1 MAIYI
6 LENNPI
12 QSAFLKKIIQK
23 RIAGT
28 NDYIYLYTN
37 SDRFYKKIC
46 LTNEI
51 NLYFLTIELN
61 KELEASFRV
70 AKRIRKIDQRSI
82 IVFISSHSEL
92 ALHSYKCRVSAFT
105 FINKTDSI
113 QIISSEINACIA
125 AYHNL
130 KATDTEKEY
139 MLIETKTNKFKLDP
153 SRISHI
159 ESIGFHKIAIY
170 GTYFYK
176 EFYGSLSDIFQAYN
190 KYFKRV
196 HRSYLVNFDN
206 VIEIDRKNKLLET
219 NTKHKIPISRN
230 YYKEIDNLFKTIKT
244 ISD

>member
-70 AKRIRKIDQRSI
+70 AKRIRKIERVVQ
-82 IVFISSHSEL
+82 IS
-92 ALHSYKCRVSAFT
+92 
-105 FINKTDSI
+105 
-113 QIISSEINACIA
+113 CI
-125 AYHNL
+125 
-130 KATDTEKEY
+130 
-139 MLIETKTNKFKLDP
+139 
-153 SRISHI
+153 
-159 ESIGFHKIAIY
+159 
-170 GTYFYK
+170 
-176 EFYGSLSDIFQAYN
+176 
-190 KYFKRV
+190 
-196 HRSYLVNFDN
+196 
-206 VIEIDRKNKLLET
+206 
-219 NTKHKIPISRN
+219 
-230 YYKEIDNLFKTIKT
+230 
-244 ISD
+244 

>member
-28 NDYIYLYTN
+28 NDCIHLYTN
-37 SDRFYKKIC
+37 SDRFYKKIY

-51 NLYFLTIELN
+51 NLYFLTIELH

-82 IVFISSHSEL
+82 IVFISSHSGL
-92 ALHSYKCRVSAFT
+92 ALYSYKCCVSAFT
-105 FINKTDSI
+105 FINKTDSVE
-113 QIISSEINACIA
+113 IISSEINACIE

-130 KATDTEKEY
+130 KAVETEKEY

-153 SRISHI
+153 NRISHF

-170 GTYFYK
+170 GRYFYK
-176 EFYGSLSDIFQAYN
+176 EFYGSLSDIFQAHN

-196 HRSYLVNFDN
+196 HRSKKQ
-206 VIEIDRKNKLLET
+206 IT
-219 NTKHKIPISRN
+219 
-230 YYKEIDNLFKTIKT
+230 
-244 ISD
+244 